1 MSHQMIFNIQQIH
14 SDYSNLLTKMLEIYE
29 LKKKYTTKV
38 MLNITSLGDAY
49 LTFDKLING
58 NIEINLRHKLFKGEA
73 VCGVP
78 ETDINNTIEEFEKR
92 FKDFKDNFLEKRR
105 LEELDINS
113 KGFTELKEFKI
124 KFKTY
129 PSIEIIKSTGVIDFI
144 DYKSIKCSWEKP
156 IEKTTAKK
164 LMSLKKKDLI
174 LSDGTV
180 NYLCNKIISIELQTI
195 KTATGVN
202 ICFGMIIN
210 FKNGKKII

>member
-1 MSHQMIFNIQQIH
+1 MNFNIQQIY

-38 MLNITSLGDAY
+38 ILNLTLDNAY
-49 LTFDKLING
+49 LTFDKLLNG
-58 NIEINLRHKLFKGEA
+58 VIEINLRHKLFKGEA

-78 ETDINNTIEEFEKR
+78 ETDINNTIEEFETK
-92 FKDFKDNFLEKRR
+92 FKDFRDNFLEKRK

-113 KGFTELKEFKI
+113 KGFTELKQFKN

-129 PSIEIIKSTGVIDFI
+129 YSIEIIKSTGVIDFI

-156 IEKTTAKK
+156 IEKATASQLMK
-164 LMSLKKKDLI
+164 LIKKDLI

-180 NYLCNKIISIELQTI
+180 NYLCSKIISIDLQTT

-210 FKNGKKII
+210 FKNGKKLI